1 MRGVAPLPLSFFLL
15 YRQDPFTSGNVRL
28 QRGIVM
34 DKAEMLGKALDLLN
48 RTGYKLMCVHI
59 DLQCDRAKGKAVNKD
74 VMDQIATLCN
84 GIADYLNEIGYEG

>member
-1 MRGVAPLPLSFFLL
+1 MRGTAPLPLSFFLL

-28 QRGIVM
+28 QRGTVM

-59 DLQCDRAKGKAVNKD
+59 DLQCDRAEGKD